1 MTDRPFVLVAG
12 TRPNL
17 VKLAPLAVELR
28 RRNTLPFRIVHTGQH
43 YDDELSANFFRVLGI
58 PLPDENLEVGAGR
71 PGAQT
76 ARILERFEDLL
87 LRQAFAAVVV
97 FGDVTSTMACA
108 LAAAKQAIPVVHVE
122 AGLRS
127 FDRSMPEEIN
137 RVVTDAIADLLLV
150 SEPAGMENLAREG
163 IDARRVNLVGNLM
176 IDSLDRSIGEA
187 VDRRSYERHGL
198 ARREYAFLTMHR
210 PSNVDD
216 PETLRRL
223 LTLFDGISERMP
235 VLFAVHPRTR
245 ERIDALRYQQ
255 RESSRFKLVGPV
267 DYVDSL
273 SLQEAA
279 AVVFTDSGGMQEET
293 AALRVPCLTLRFNTE
308 RPITV
313 ERGTSTLVGNE
324 PRRIRAQFQRVLDGT
339 YGAGRGID
347 LWDGGAA
354 GRIADVLEAFACQGT
369 EPEGSSAGAT
379 R

>member
-1 MTDRPFVLVAG
+1 
-12 TRPNL
+12 
-17 VKLAPLAVELR
+17 
-28 RRNTLPFRIVHTGQH
+28 
-43 YDDELSANFFRVLGI
+43 
-58 PLPDENLEVGAGR
+58 
-71 PGAQT
+71 
-76 ARILERFEDLL
+76 
-87 LRQAFAAVVV
+87 
-97 FGDVTSTMACA
+97 
-108 LAAAKQAIPVVHVE
+108 
-122 AGLRS
+122 
-127 FDRSMPEEIN
+127 
-137 RVVTDAIADLLLV
+137 
-150 SEPAGMENLAREG
+150 
-163 IDARRVNLVGNLM
+163 
-176 IDSLDRSIGEA
+176 
-187 VDRRSYERHGL
+187 
-198 ARREYAFLTMHR
+198 
-210 PSNVDD
+210 
-216 PETLRRL
+216 
-223 LTLFDGISERMP
+223 MP